1 VNRRTP
7 ELPEGVRVGPYTL
20 KHCLGKGATAHV
32 YLAVTDEG
40 KEFALKIRVRG
51 RPDTDRRF
59 LREFEALR
67 RLHLPGVIRVY
78 EAGQTEKWLWF
89 TMDVVGGPSLF
100 EYIQS
105 AQRLE
110 ERVTRACRLGVQLGR
125 SLEGI
130 HAAGLVHR
138 DLKPSNI
145 LVTESEEIRVLDFG
159 VVGWWSAGEPLTS
172 TGTTV
177 GTLPYMSPEQMAGH
191 TPTSAIDVF
200 SAAVTLYEAVAG
212 KRDRPEH
219 PHGWI
224 ARQILERF
232 VPLASL
238 FPEIPK
244 PFSAIL
250 SQALSLDPRDRPLGG
265 EFADAMAEVLEGT
278 GSPVWPEPAVF
289 VGRNVEFEVLKKSLE
304 GEDERMVFI
313 RGKAGDGRRRL
324 LEQSRRHAILQ
335 GHQTYRARCHQ
346 DQPGG
351 AIGTLLDQ
359 LLRVHSS
366 AALRKVINTSDAQ
379 VLLAMWPGLP
389 LQALAG
395 DTALFDVTR
404 KQVVSAVARI
414 FLHFAE
420 EEPILLGFTDIED
433 ISSITSQ
440 VIRTLLAARPETL
453 TLIGIVDDRWMNA
466 NAIRLVETQVKKGFA
481 REIRL
486 VPLDKTACRKLYK
499 SIVPNAVPPEDYGP
513 ATPLQVCV
521 DALKELARF
530 RGETYPILCE
540 EDAILAA
547 MEDPIPGSVLQTLT
561 GNAMQAVDRGIV
573 YRGSNPRFSIAGD
586 HILRVCQSFQADR
599 TQMSAALAQAW
610 EAWTDGGK
618 LRWVDIA
625 ASRIRGESSQMDCWE
640 AAVRAATS
648 LERVG
653 RNADARKWLMLLDSL
668 KRDPNSDLFKELR
681 FALAYCRTKVAHSC
695 DTERIRRDL
704 LEQATKRVRV
714 AKQHQ
719 KVALLEVQ
727 IRRREGKLRSAL
739 AGALSASA
747 SARAEFPV
755 IALRL
760 LLEALRC
767 RFQLNQTDEAARGL
781 EMCDTLL
788 ARIRSP
794 LLEVEV
800 SLARS
805 ELLLALGRPARVIAL
820 AQESRR
826 KAETLHFPYAKA
838 LAMLYESGAHQQLGD
853 RRLAQHLAREA
864 HNLFLILGH
873 PERRAE
879 TAILMAELAL
889 GSGESRGASLLAN
902 EALVASKK
910 LVLPLVYVRSQDL
923 IIALAGATGNTK
935 TGEKQLKKRRTSSDL
950 PTHQA
955 LAETTWW
962 RWQNDPKSAGMAA
975 SRCGV
980 RGYPAALAQ
989 LELARTLM
997 QNDRVEDSGAALQ
1010 KGRNIAVK
1018 EGFMELVMYA
1028 RLIEGALLPQAEFPD
1043 WEALIERCISEY
1055 WMELFLGAL
1064 EFDGR
1069 RKMRQGQNSMARTQ
1083 LEALRLRSE
1092 DLGFQPYTDNA
1103 TALIQKIG
1111 LKTTG

>member
-1 VNRRTP
+1 
-7 ELPEGVRVGPYTL
+7 
-20 KHCLGKGATAHV
+20 V
-32 YLAVTDEG
+32 YLALTDEG
-40 KEFALKIRVRG
+40 KEYALKIRVRG

-67 RLHLPGVIRVY
+67 RLQLPGVIRVY

-159 VVGWWSAGEPLTS
+159 VVGWWAAGEPLTS

-191 TPTSAIDVF
+191 VPTSAIDVF

-212 KRDRPEH
+212 KRERPEH

-250 SQALSLDPRDRPLGG
+250 SQALALDPRDRPLAG
-265 EFADAMAEVLEGT
+265 EFAAVLEDVLEGK
-278 GSPVWPEPAVF
+278 GCPIWPEPAVF

-304 GEDERMVFI
+304 GEGERMVFI

-324 LEQSRRHAILQ
+324 LEQSRRNAILQ

-346 DQPGG
+346 DEPGG

-359 LLRVHSS
+359 ILRVHS
-366 AALRKVINTSDAQ
+366 ADALRKGMNTLDAQ

-389 LQALAG
+389 LQALAA
-395 DTALFDVTR
+395 DTTLFDVTR
-404 KQVVSAVARI
+404 KQVVSAAARI
-414 FLHFAE
+414 LLHLAE
-420 EEPILLGFTDIED
+420 EEPLLLGFTDVED

-440 VIRTLLAARPETL
+440 VIRTLLAARPDAL

-466 NAIRLVETQVKKGFA
+466 NAIKLVEGQVKKGLA
-481 REIRL
+481 RELRL
-486 VPLDKTACRKLYK
+486 VPLDKEACKKLFK
-499 SIVPNAVPPEDYGP
+499 AIVPNGNPPRDYGP
-513 ATPLQVCV
+513 KTPIQICV
-521 DALKELARF
+521 DALSELARF
-530 RGETYPILCE
+530 RGESYPKISAD
-540 EDAILAA
+540 DANLAA
-547 MEDPIPGSVLQTLT
+547 MEDPIPGAVLQTLT
-561 GNAMQAVDRGIV
+561 GNALQAVDRGIV
-573 YRGSNPRFSIAGD
+573 YRGSNPHFSIAGN
-586 HILRVCQSFQADR
+586 HILRVCQSYQDDR
-599 TQMSAALAQAW
+599 TQMSAALAEAW
-610 EAWTDGGK
+610 QAWTDGGK
-618 LRWVDIA
+618 LRWVDVA
-625 ASRIRGESSQMDCWE
+625 ASRIRGASNQMDCWE

-653 RNADARKWLMLLDSL
+653 RNADARKWLMLLDSI
-668 KRDPNSDLFKELR
+668 KRDPTSDLFKELR
-681 FALAYCRTKVAHSC
+681 FSLAYCRTKVAHSC

-704 LEQATKRVRV
+704 LEQASKRVRIP
-714 AKQHQ
+714 KQNH

-747 SARAEFPV
+747 TAKAEHPV

-781 EMCDTLL
+781 ERCDELL
-788 ARIRSP
+788 TRIRSP
-794 LLEVEV
+794 LLAVEV

-805 ELLLALGRPARVIAL
+805 ELLLALGRPARVVAL
-820 AQESRR
+820 AQESNR
-826 KAETLHFPYAKA
+826 KADALHFPYAKA
-838 LAMLYESGAHQQLGD
+838 LSMLYEASAHQHMGD
-853 RRLAQHLAREA
+853 RRSAQHLARSA
-864 HNLFLILGH
+864 HNLFLQLGH

-879 TAILMAELAL
+879 TGILLAELAL
-889 GSGESRGASLLAN
+889 GSGEIRGASMLAE
-902 EALVASKK
+902 EAMVASKK
-910 LVLPLVYVRSQDL
+910 LLLPLVHARTLDL
-923 IIALAGATGNTK
+923 LIGLSASTLDPKNGERHLK
-935 TGEKQLKKRRTSSDL
+935 TRRKTTDL
-950 PTHQA
+950 PTRKA

-962 RWQNDPKSAGMAA
+962 RWHNDPSQAFSAAKG
-975 SRCGV
+975 CGN
-980 RGYPAALAQ
+980 RGYQAALAQ
-989 LELARTLM
+989 LELARTFM
-997 QNDRVEDSGAALQ
+997 QNDRVEESGSALQ
-1010 KGRNIAVK
+1010 KGRSIAAK
-1018 EGFMELVMYA
+1018 EGFKELVIYA
-1028 RLIEGALLPQAEFPD
+1028 RLIEGALLPQADFPD
-1043 WEALIERCISEY
+1043 WEALIERCISEF

-1069 RKMRQGQNSMARTQ
+1069 RKMRQGKTRMARTQ
-1083 LEALRLRSE
+1083 LEALRLRAE
-1092 DLGFQPYTDNA
+1092 DLGFQPYTNNA
-1103 TALIQKIG
+1103 TALIQELG
-1111 LKTTG
+1111 PKTTD